1 MPGGEGAK
9 RRRRNKK
16 RNTPDVT
23 LKLLVVGDAGIG
35 KTALVHRYA
44 GGDWDAKYNPTV
56 GIDLK
61 ITKVQM
67 DQAQL
72 RVQIWDT
79 SGDDKY
85 LSITKGYYA
94 QADGIVL
101 CYRRDQQ
108 ASFDHVPNWVAQI
121 ERGIRPGQE
130 VDKIMVALAS
140 DADNAVVA
148 NKKGEQVALANGM
161 QFFSTS
167 AKEGDSAAIAIN
179 ALVAQIKERKFPGQ
193 HMNASTVLQDIGKQE
208 NIVEPSPQPKPSPS
222 AALPRPEIEM
232 TDALKLVVDFMRT
245 KKLDRSCDLLMEE
258 WRLRQTS
265 GSSSLENETKL
276 EGILAS
282 VASGEAPP
290 RQLGEQTDTKL
301 LPGEIGTAD
310 APRGGAPATSV
321 EDTPSKPDPADAA
334 KQLSEVEKEAVAERE
349 KHAYGNYSVFNMK
362 VIYNPNKTGFEESAE
377 YPMKTNQVI
386 AGRYQIL
393 DYIGSAAF
401 SHAVQ
406 CLDLITGDLCCAKII
421 KNNKDFLDQG
431 MDEIKLL
438 KLINRSGDVHSN
450 NVVEIFDYF
459 YHKEHLFIIC
469 ELLRDNLYEVQRYL
483 RDAGEPAYF
492 VMPRLQR
499 VAKQCLEG
507 LKYVHELG
515 LIHCDL
521 KPENILIKSFSRC
534 EIKVIDFGSTC
545 FTTDHLTS
553 YVQSRSYRAPEVI
566 LGCPYGQ
573 KIDIWSIGCILAELL
588 TGNVLFENMSIQSLL
603 GRVQAFVGPFPKDM
617 LQGALH
623 TDKYFT
629 SDFSTIFEKDEETG
643 TVKYHQMP
651 KSNLQEQLETDDA
664 EFVAFV
670 EWTLT
675 IDQDKRP
682 TAEECLT
689 HPWFDKYYEM
699 PEADAAPVTPAT
711 EKQAAAV
718 TAAAA
723 AAASEST

>member
-1 MPGGEGAK
+1 MPGSEGAK

-35 KTALVHRYA
+35 KTALVNRYA
-44 GGDWDAKYNPTV
+44 GGDFDAKYNPTV

-67 DQAQL
+67 DQTQL

-101 CYRRDQQ
+101 CYRRDKQS
-108 ASFDHVPNWVAQI
+108 SFDNLPMWIAQI

-130 VDKIMVALAS
+130 VDKIMVALA
-140 DADNAVVA
+140 DDVGNAVVA
-148 NKKGEQVALANGM
+148 NKSGEQVAAANGM
-161 QFFSTS
+161 KFFTSS
-167 AKEGDSAAIAIN
+167 AKEGNTAAVAIN
-179 ALVAQIKERKFPGQ
+179 ALVSQIKERKFPGQ
-193 HMNASTVLQDIGKQE
+193 HMNASSVLQDINKADSAPE
-208 NIVEPSPQPKPSPS
+208 DIVPQKPVSS
-222 AALPRPEIEM
+222 VIAPRPEVEM
-232 TDALKLVVDFMRT
+232 TETLQLVVDFMRT
-245 KKLDRSCDLLMEE
+245 KKLDRSCDLLLEE

-265 GSSSLENETKL
+265 GSSSLENATKL
-276 EGILAS
+276 EGIVTSGSAAAP
-282 VASGEAPP
+282 VASEGTETDHPT
-290 RQLGEQTDTKL
+290 RTLGVPTKDL
-301 LPGEIGTAD
+301 APGEIGTGD
-310 APRGGAPATSV
+310 EPRGGAPTTSV
-321 EDTPSKPDPADAA
+321 EDGPPSSQATDPA
-334 KQLSEVEKEAVAERE
+334 KIMSEVQKEAQNE
-349 KHAYGNYSVFNMK
+349 KIPHPYGNYSVFNMK

-406 CLDLITGDLCCAKII
+406 CLDLTSGDLCCAKII

-431 MDEIKLL
+431 LDEIKLL

-450 NVVEIFDYF
+450 NVVEIYDYF
-459 YHKEHLFIIC
+459 YHKEHLFIVC

-483 RDAGEPAYF
+483 RDAGEAPYF
-492 VMPRLQR
+492 TMPRLQKIAR
-499 VAKQCLEG
+499 QCLEG
-507 LKYVHELG
+507 LMYVHSLG

-534 EIKVIDFGSTC
+534 EVKVIDFGSTC

-573 KIDIWSIGCILAELL
+573 KIDIWSLGCILSELL
-588 TGNVLFENMSIQSLL
+588 TGDVLFENMSIQSLL
-603 GRVQAFVGPFPKDM
+603 ARVQAFVGPFPKDM

-629 SDFSTIFEKDEETG
+629 SDFSTLFEKEEETG
-643 TVKYHQMP
+643 QVKYHQLP
-651 KSNLQEQLETDDA
+651 KSNLAEQMKCEDT

-670 EWTLT
+670 EWALT

-682 TAEECLT
+682 TAAECLT
-689 HPWFDKYYEM
+689 HPWFDKYYEW
-699 PEADAAPVTPAT
+699 PAADTPAQGG
-711 EKQAAAV
+711 EA
-718 TAAAA
+718 TAEAQPEQ
-723 AAASEST
+723 SG